1 MTDRPKYKLM
11 QVTISEDRSVQSK
24 VAACLGNEH
33 VWFDAQ
39 VEHVPGPNLLT
50 GTMET
55 SPHWVELYAD
65 ALFYLFIC

>member
-1 MTDRPKYKLM
+1 MSQYQRLC
-11 QVTISEDRSVQSK
+11 SVQGT
-24 VAACLGNEH
+24 VAAYLGNEH
-33 VWFDAQ
+33 VRLDTQ
-39 VEHVPGPNLLT
+39 VEHIPGPDLLT